1 MSTEQTNRNPNAFPL
16 HLFYEGKNFDAQ
28 RFFGAHTEERD
39 GIKKTVFRV
48 WAPNAID
55 VSVVGDFNNWDRHAN
70 TMLPVAD
77 GVWEAALDQLPPYTI
92 YKYSILT
99 KSGDVLL
106 KNDPYGTHFETAP
119 QNATK
124 LFESEYKWKDAKW
137 LKKKAETNIYK
148 SPMNIYEV
156 HFDSWRTYEDGNPL
170 SYVEFAK
177 QIVPYMKELSYTHI
191 EFMPLTEY
199 PFDGSWGYQVTGYF
213 APTSRFGTP
222 DDFRQMIDM
231 FHEAGIGVILDWVP
245 AHFPKDE
252 QGLYEFDGACL
263 YEYTDPLKREHKGW
277 GTRVFDYGRPEVVSF
292 LISSACWWL
301 DEFHIDG
308 LRVDAVAS
316 MLYLDYDRR
325 DGEWRPN
332 VNGGRENLE
341 AVAFLRRLNETVFAR
356 HPDVLM
362 IAEESTAWP
371 LVTKPTDIGGLGF
384 NFKWNMGWM
393 NDMLTYMSMDPLY
406 RAFNHD
412 KLTFSFFYCFSEN
425 YVLPISHDEIVHGK
439 CSMIEKMP
447 GLEGDKFASYRAFL
461 CYMFA
466 HPGKKLL
473 FMGQEFGQRRE
484 WDYKK
489 ELEWFMLDYPNHKT
503 LLEFSKALNKFYLNT
518 AALWEND
525 DSWKGFS
532 WISNDDY
539 RQSVIAF
546 RRIDDSGNEIIAVC
560 NFVPV
565 GRENY
570 KIGVPYEGTYTLAFD
585 SDAVAFGGSGRAL
598 KKVKSDEYGMH
609 GFDQS
614 IELTLPPL
622 SVQYYKLTPKKT
634 RAKKDE
640 TPAETVTAEKPKR
653 TRAKKADAPAETVTA
668 EKPKRTRAKKADAP
682 AETVTEE
689 KPKRTRAKKADAPA
703 ETVTEEKPKRT
714 RAKKADAP
722 AETVTEEK
730 PKRTRA
736 KKADAPAETV
746 TEEKPKRGRPKKSDA
761 PAAEPAPKKT
771 RKTTPK
777 K

>member
-1 MSTEQTNRNPNAFPL
+1 MNTAEHQNQNDFPL
-16 HLFYEGKNFDAQ
+16 HLFYQGRNYDAQ
-28 RFFGAHTEERD
+28 RFFGAHPVRVSGEEY
-39 GIKKTVFRV
+39 TVFRV
-48 WAPNAID
+48 WAPNAVN
-55 VSVVGDFNNWDRHAN
+55 VSVVGDFNSWNHHADP
-70 TMLPVAD
+70 MQKIAD
-77 GVWEAALDQLPPYTI
+77 GVWELMLPALPQYTI

-99 KSGDVLL
+99 QSGRILL
-106 KNDPYGTHFETAP
+106 KNDPYGLHYETAP

-124 LFESEYKWKDAKW
+124 LYTSKYRWKDAAW
-137 LKKKAETNIYK
+137 QKKKAETNIYK
-148 SPMNIYEV
+148 SPVNIYEV
-156 HFDSWRTYEDGNPL
+156 HFASWQTYEDGNPL
-170 SYVEFAK
+170 NYTEFAK
-177 QIVPYMKELSYTHI
+177 RIIPYMQSLSYTHI

-199 PFDGSWGYQVTGYF
+199 PYDGSWGYQVTGYF

-222 DDFRQMIDM
+222 DDFRKMIDL
-231 FHEAGIGVILDWVP
+231 FHQAGIGVILDWVP

-252 QGLYEFDGACL
+252 QGLCEFDGACL
-263 YEYTDPLKREHKGW
+263 YEYTDPLKQEHKGW
-277 GTRVFDYGRPEVVSF
+277 GTRVFDYGRPEVCSF
-292 LISSACWWL
+292 LISSACFWL
-301 DEFHIDG
+301 DEYHIDG

-341 AVAFLRRLNETVFAR
+341 AVAFLKQLNEAVFAR

-393 NDMLTYMSMDPLY
+393 NDMLSYMSMDPLY

-447 GLEGDKFASYRAFL
+447 GLDGDKFASYRAFL

-473 FMGQEFGQRRE
+473 FMGQEYGQRRE
-484 WDYKK
+484 WDYQSQ
-489 ELEWFMLDYPNHKT
+489 LEWFMLDYPNHSD
-503 LLEFSKALNKFYLNT
+503 LLNFSKALNRFYLEN
-518 AALWEND
+518 APLWQND

-546 RRIDDSGNEIIAVC
+546 RRIADDGEEIVAVC

-565 GRENY
+565 RRENY
-570 KIGVPYEGTYTLAFD
+570 RIGVPFKGTYQLVFD
-585 SDAVAFGGSGRAL
+585 SDAKEFGGSGT
-598 KKVKSDEYGMH
+598 VPKSVQAEEYGMH

-614 IELTLPPL
+614 VVLTLPPL
-622 SVQYYKLTPKKT
+622 SVQYYKLKKKNTRKKDAESVTAEQPKKARAKKPAASAAEQPKSTRTKKAAEKPKKTGAVKPEMPSIEEQPKKT
-634 RAKKDE
+634 RTGKA
-640 TPAETVTAEKPKR
+640 PGAAA
-653 TRAKKADAPAETVTA
+653 AKKAGRGGT
-668 EKPKRTRAKKADAP
+668 KKTTD
-682 AETVTEE
+682 
-689 KPKRTRAKKADAPA
+689 
-703 ETVTEEKPKRT
+703 
-714 RAKKADAP
+714 
-722 AETVTEEK
+722 
-730 PKRTRA
+730 
-736 KKADAPAETV
+736 
-746 TEEKPKRGRPKKSDA
+746 KKS
-761 PAAEPAPKKT
+761 
-771 RKTTPK
+771 
-777 K
+777 

>member
-1 MSTEQTNRNPNAFPL
+1 MKIKKTQQNPNDFPL
-16 HLFYEGKNFDAQ
+16 HLFYQGKNYEAQ
-28 RFFGAHTEERD
+28 RLFGAHTEKID
-39 GIKKTVFRV
+39 GQEYTVFRV
-48 WAPNAID
+48 WAPNAVN
-55 VSVVGDFNNWDRHAN
+55 VSVVGDFNEWNHHAN
-70 TMLPVAD
+70 PMVKIAD
-77 GVWEAALDQLPPYTI
+77 GVWEAKLEKLPQFTM

-99 KSGDVLL
+99 QSGKILL
-106 KNDPYGTHFETAP
+106 KNDPYGMHYETAP
-119 QNATK
+119 QDATK
-124 LFESEYKWKDAKW
+124 LFESSYKWKDSAW
-137 LKKKAETNIYK
+137 QKKKAGQNIYK
-148 SPMNIYEV
+148 SPVNIYEV
-156 HFDSWRTYEDGNPL
+156 HFASWQTYEDGNPL
-170 SYVEFAK
+170 PYVEFAK
-177 QIVPYMKELSYTHI
+177 RIIPYMKDLSYTHI

-199 PFDGSWGYQVTGYF
+199 PYDGSWGYQVTGYY

-222 DDFRQMIDM
+222 DDFRKMIDM
-231 FHEAGIGVILDWVP
+231 FHQAGIGVILDWVP
-245 AHFPKDE
+245 AHFPKDA

-263 YEYTDPLKREHKGW
+263 YEYTDPLKQEHKGW
-277 GTRVFDYGRPEVVSF
+277 GTRVFDYGRPEVCSF

-301 DEFHIDG
+301 DSFHIDG

-341 AVAFLRRLNETVFAR
+341 AVAFLRQLNEAVFAR

-447 GLEGDKFASYRAFL
+447 GLDGDKFASYRAFL

-484 WDYKK
+484 WDYKSQ
-489 ELEWFMLDYPNHKT
+489 LEWFMLEHPIHKET
-503 LLEFSKALNKFYLNT
+503 LEFSKALNKFYRNT
-518 AALWEND
+518 PALWQND
-525 DSWKGFS
+525 DSWKGFC

-546 RRIDDSGNEIIAVC
+546 RRIDDSGEEIIAVC

-565 GRENY
+565 KRENY
-570 KIGVPYEGTYTLAFD
+570 KIGVPYEGTYTLVFD
-585 SDAVAFGGSGRAL
+585 SDAKEFGGSGEAL
-598 KKVKSDEYGMH
+598 KKVQSDDFMMH
-609 GFDQS
+609 GLDQS
-614 IELTLPPL
+614 VALTLPPL
-622 SVQYYKLTPKKT
+622 SVQYYKFTPKKP
-634 RAKKDE
+634 RAKKTE
-640 TPAETVTAEKPKR
+640 TEQPRKTRTRKTAKADAVTDAQAAEKPKR
-653 TRAKKADAPAETVTA
+653 TRAKKTEESPVPAEAKKRSRVKKPADAPASEA
-668 EKPKRTRAKKADAP
+668 PK
-682 AETVTEE
+682 
-689 KPKRTRAKKADAPA
+689 
-703 ETVTEEKPKRT
+703 
-714 RAKKADAP
+714 
-722 AETVTEEK
+722 
-730 PKRTRA
+730 
-736 KKADAPAETV
+736 
-746 TEEKPKRGRPKKSDA
+746 KRGRPKKTSDKNNEA
-761 PAAEPAPKKT
+761 
-771 RKTTPK
+771 
-777 K
+777 

>member
-1 MSTEQTNRNPNAFPL
+1 MKTEQNTQNAAQNPNAFPL
-16 HLFYEGKNFDAQ
+16 HLFFEGRNYEAQ
-28 RFFGAHTEERD
+28 RFFGAHTEVRD
-39 GIKKTVFRV
+39 GVKKTVFRV

-55 VSVVGDFNNWDRHAN
+55 VSVVGDFNEWNRDTN

-77 GVWEAALDQLPPYTI
+77 GIWEAAIDLLPPFTL

-99 KSGDVLL
+99 KSGEVLL

-124 LFESEYKWKDAKW
+124 LFESAYKWKDDKW
-137 LKKKAETNIYK
+137 LKQKAQTNVYK

-170 SYVEFAK
+170 SYREFAK
-177 QIVPYMKELSYTHI
+177 QMIPYMKELSYTHI

-199 PFDGSWGYQVTGYF
+199 PYDGSWGYQVTGYF

-222 DDFRQMIDM
+222 DDFRAMIDA
-231 FHEAGIGVILDWVP
+231 FHQAGIGVILDWVP

-252 QGLYEFDGACL
+252 QGLCEFDGACL

-277 GTRVFDYGRPEVVSF
+277 GTRVFDYGRPEICSF
-292 LISSACWWL
+292 LISSACYWL
-301 DEFHIDG
+301 DSFHIDG

-332 VNGGRENLE
+332 INGGRENLE
-341 AVAFLRRLNETVFAR
+341 AVAFLKQLNEAVFAR

-393 NDMLTYMSMDPLY
+393 NDMLSYMSMDPLY

-447 GLEGDKFASYRAFL
+447 GNDEQKFASYRAFL

-484 WDYKK
+484 WNYKS
-489 ELEWFMLDYPNHKT
+489 ELEWFMLDYPNHK
-503 LLEFSKALNKFYLNT
+503 LLLDFSKALNKFYRET
-518 AALWEND
+518 PPLWEND

-565 GRENY
+565 GREDY
-570 KIGVPYEGTYTLAFD
+570 KIGVPYAGTYTLVFD
-585 SDAVAFGGSGRAL
+585 SDAEAFGGSGTAL
-598 KKVKSDEYGMH
+598 KKVRSEEFPMH

-614 IELTLPPL
+614 IALTLPPL
-622 SVQYYKLTPKKT
+622 SVQYFRYTPPKSCAKKT
-634 RAKKDE
+634 DE
-640 TPAETVTAEKPKR
+640 PAAAEKPKR
-653 TRAKKADAPAETVTA
+653 TRTKKAAAAEVKPAEPVAA
-668 EKPKRTRAKKADAP
+668 EKPKRTRTKKAAAAEVKP
-682 AETVTEE
+682 AEPVAAE
-689 KPKRTRAKKADAPA
+689 KPKRTRTKKAAAAEAKPA
-703 ETVTEEKPKRT
+703 EPVAAEKPKAKRASKKTASAEEKPKRS
-714 RAKKADAP
+714 RK
-722 AETVTEEK
+722 
-730 PKRTRA
+730 
-736 KKADAPAETV
+736 
-746 TEEKPKRGRPKKSDA
+746 KKSDPTGNEA
-761 PAAEPAPKKT
+761 
-771 RKTTPK
+771 
-777 K
+777 

>member
-341 AVAFLRRLNETVFAR
+341 AVAFLRLLNETVFAR

-570 KIGVPYEGTYTLAFD
+570 KIGVPYEGTYTLVFD

-653 TRAKKADAPAETVTA
+653 TRAKKADAPAETVT
-668 EKPKRTRAKKADAP
+668 
-682 AETVTEE
+682 
-689 KPKRTRAKKADAPA
+689 
-703 ETVTEEKPKRT
+703 
-714 RAKKADAP
+714 
-722 AETVTEEK
+722 
-730 PKRTRA
+730 
-736 KKADAPAETV
+736 
-746 TEEKPKRGRPKKSDA
+746 EEKPKRGRPKKSDA
-761 PAAEPAPKKT
+761 PAAEPATKKT

>member
-1 MSTEQTNRNPNAFPL
+1 MKTEQNTQNAAQNPNAFPL
-16 HLFYEGKNFDAQ
+16 HLFFEGRNYEAQ
-28 RFFGAHTEERD
+28 RFFGAHTEVRD
-39 GIKKTVFRV
+39 GVKKTVFRV

-55 VSVVGDFNNWDRHAN
+55 VSVVGDFNEWNRDAN

-77 GVWEAALDQLPPYTI
+77 GIWEAAIDLLPPFTL

-99 KSGDVLL
+99 KSGEVLL

-124 LFESEYKWKDAKW
+124 LFESAYKWKDDKW
-137 LKKKAETNIYK
+137 LKQKAQTNVYK

-170 SYVEFAK
+170 SYREFAK
-177 QIVPYMKELSYTHI
+177 QMIPYMKELSYTHI

-199 PFDGSWGYQVTGYF
+199 PYDGSWGYQVTGYF

-222 DDFRQMIDM
+222 DDFRAMIDA
-231 FHEAGIGVILDWVP
+231 FHQAGIGVILDWVP

-252 QGLYEFDGACL
+252 QGLCEFDGACL

-277 GTRVFDYGRPEVVSF
+277 GTRVFDYGRPEICSF
-292 LISSACWWL
+292 LISSACYWL
-301 DEFHIDG
+301 DSFHIDG

-332 VNGGRENLE
+332 INGGRENLE
-341 AVAFLRRLNETVFAR
+341 AVAFLKQLNEAVFAR

-393 NDMLTYMSMDPLY
+393 NDMLAYMSMDPLY

-447 GLEGDKFASYRAFL
+447 GNDEQKFASYRAFL

-484 WDYKK
+484 WNYKS
-489 ELEWFMLDYPNHKT
+489 ELEWFMLDYPNHK
-503 LLEFSKALNKFYLNT
+503 LLLDFSKALNRFYRET
-518 AALWEND
+518 PPLWEND

-565 GRENY
+565 GREDY
-570 KIGVPYEGTYTLAFD
+570 KIGVPYAGTYTLVFD
-585 SDAVAFGGSGRAL
+585 SDAEAFGGSGTAL
-598 KKVKSDEYGMH
+598 KKVRSEEFPMH

-614 IELTLPPL
+614 IALTLPPL
-622 SVQYYKLTPKKT
+622 SVQYFRYTPPKSRTKKT
-634 RAKKDE
+634 DEPAAAEKPKRTRTKKAAAAEAK
-640 TPAETVTAEKPKR
+640 PAEPVAAEKPKR
-653 TRAKKADAPAETVTA
+653 TRAKKAAAAEAKPAEPVA
-668 EKPKRTRAKKADAP
+668 AGKPKRTRTKKAAAAEAKP
-682 AETVTEE
+682 AEPVAAEKPKAKRASKKTASAEE
-689 KPKRTRAKKADAPA
+689 KPKRSRK
-703 ETVTEEKPKRT
+703 
-714 RAKKADAP
+714 
-722 AETVTEEK
+722 
-730 PKRTRA
+730 
-736 KKADAPAETV
+736 
-746 TEEKPKRGRPKKSDA
+746 KKSDPTGNEA
-761 PAAEPAPKKT
+761 
-771 RKTTPK
+771 
-777 K
+777 

>member
-1 MSTEQTNRNPNAFPL
+1 MNTEQTKQNAEQNPNAFPL
-16 HLFYEGKNFDAQ
+16 HLFFEGRNYEAQ
-28 RFFGAHTEERD
+28 RFFGAHTEIRD
-39 GIKKTVFRV
+39 GIEKTVFRV

-55 VSVVGDFNNWDRHAN
+55 VSVVGDFNEWNRHAN

-77 GVWEAALDQLPPYTI
+77 GIWEAALDLLPPFTL
-92 YKYSILT
+92 YKFSILT
-99 KSGDVLL
+99 KSGEVLL
-106 KNDPYGTHFETAP
+106 KNDPYGQHYETAP

-124 LFESEYKWKDAKW
+124 LFESAYQWKDAKW
-137 LKKKAETNIYK
+137 LKQKAETNIYK

-170 SYVEFAK
+170 SYLEFAK
-177 QIVPYMKELSYTHI
+177 QMIPYMKELSYTHI

-222 DDFRQMIDM
+222 DDFRAMIDL
-231 FHEAGIGVILDWVP
+231 FHQAGIGVILDWVP

-252 QGLYEFDGACL
+252 QGLCEFDGACL

-277 GTRVFDYGRPEVVSF
+277 GTRVFDYGRAEVRSF
-292 LISSACWWL
+292 LISSACYWL
-301 DEFHIDG
+301 DSFHIDG

-341 AVAFLRRLNETVFAR
+341 AVAFLKQLNEAVFAR

-393 NDMLTYMSMDPLY
+393 NDMLSYMSMDPLY

-447 GLEGDKFASYRAFL
+447 GTDEQKFASYRAFL

-484 WDYKK
+484 WNYKS

-503 LLEFSKALNKFYLNT
+503 LLEFSKALNKFYREN
-518 AALWEND
+518 APLWEND

-565 GRENY
+565 GREHY
-570 KIGVPYEGTYTLAFD
+570 RIGVPQAGTYTLVFD
-585 SDAVAFGGSGRAL
+585 SDAEAFGGSGTAL
-598 KKVKSDEYGMH
+598 KKVKSEEEPMH

-614 IELTLPPL
+614 IALTLPPL
-622 SVQYYKLTPKKT
+622 SVQYFKLAPKKT
-634 RAKKDE
+634 RTKTPDTEETAAAEALKPKRTAKKA
-640 TPAETVTAEKPKR
+640 AEKTASEKPKR
-653 TRAKKADAPAETVTA
+653 TKKSAAAETAPAETVTA
-668 EKPKRTRAKKADAP
+668 EAPKPKRTAKKAAEKTASEKPKRTTKKAAEKP
-682 AETVTEE
+682 AAE
-689 KPKRTRAKKADAPA
+689 KPKRTRSKKDSK
-703 ETVTEEKPKRT
+703 EQ
-714 RAKKADAP
+714 
-722 AETVTEEK
+722 
-730 PKRTRA
+730 
-736 KKADAPAETV
+736 
-746 TEEKPKRGRPKKSDA
+746 
-761 PAAEPAPKKT
+761 
-771 RKTTPK
+771 
-777 K
+777 